1 MEEEKPKTG
10 RIEFD
15 VKRQLWIVY
24 NGEEWVEVDLK
35 KHRCNFNDENLIW
48 RTKLKKKYNFAC

>member
-1 MEEEKPKTG
+1 MNEEKPITG

-24 NGEEWVEVDLK
+24 NGKELVEVDLK
-35 KHRCNFNDENLIW
+35 KHRCNFKNE
-48 RTKLKKKYNFAC
+48 T